1 MEEIKLA
8 VMPGHLRRL
17 ADGNTITIKPE
28 MVGSGIPLRIHP
40 MTAKKIKRAH
50 RAGKACRMCMS
61 QAEIEASG
69 GRVTWKGF
77 QRGLKRG
84 WDFYKKHVRPIV
96 GPLIRK
102 GLKEAVEKGLPAA
115 AASLGAPELAML
127 TPEVSK
133 AVDQIG
139 DATQGFGMKEDL
151 RKAGRAIKKYYKK
164 ELQPTISPLITKQ
177 LQKGARKG
185 SKALAKRFKMP
196 KIEEYGE
203 VFAQESIPAF
213 QRLVGYGYYGPNA
226 YPQPTGMGL
235 YMAGG
240 AVGSVYPPNTLIY
253 AQSPALTNIADVG
266 NAQYGQHFVRLP

>member
-1 MEEIKLA
+1 MENLKIDLK
-8 VMPGHLRRL
+8 PGHLRRL
-17 ADGNTITIKPE
+17 ADGNTITIKPD
-28 MVGSGIPLRIHP
+28 MIGTGIPLRVHP

-50 RAGKACRMCMS
+50 RAGKACRLCMS

-69 GRVTWKGF
+69 GKITWKGF
-77 QRGLKRG
+77 KRGLKQG
-84 WDFYKKHVRPIV
+84 WDFYKKSIKPIV

-102 GLKEAVEKGLPAA
+102 GLKAAVEKGVPAA
-115 AASLGAPELAML
+115 AAYVGAPELAL
-127 TPEVSK
+127 AAPELSK
-133 AVDQIG
+133 AVEQIG
-139 DATQGFGMKEDL
+139 DVSGAYGVKEDL

-164 ELQPTISPLITKQ
+164 EIQPTVSPLITKQ

-185 SKALAKRFKMP
+185 AKALAKRFKMP
-196 KIEEYGE
+196 AIEQYGE

-240 AVGSVYPPNTLIY
+240 AVSSVYPPNTLIY
-253 AQSPALTNIADVG
+253 AQAPSLANIADVG